1 MICGFGRVGEW
12 FASSRYDV
20 RPDIITFAKGVSSAH
35 VPLGGIIAKSELIDT
50 VNAGPQGMFLHGLTF
65 GGHPTACAAGLANIE
80 IMEREDIIGNVR
92 RTEGYFRAQ
101 VGGLLDH
108 PLVGDVRGDGFHY
121 SLELVT
127 DKDRREWD
135 SEVSAVDFVSTTL
148 GPALIDAGVLCR
160 AAVDHEG
167 TPLVQFSPPLV
178 FSREDI
184 DTLVTRVRAVLD
196 LSAARLEMAR

>member
-1 MICGFGRVGEW
+1 MV
-12 FASSRYDV
+12 
-20 RPDIITFAKGVSSAH
+20 
-35 VPLGGIIAKSELIDT
+35 AKSELIDT

-65 GGHPTACAAGLANIE
+65 GGRPTACAAGLANIE

-101 VGGLLDH
+101 VRGLLDH

-135 SEVSAVDFVSTTL
+135 SEVAAVDFVSTTL

-178 FSREDI
+178 FTREDI

-196 LSAARLEMAR
+196 ISAAHLEMAD